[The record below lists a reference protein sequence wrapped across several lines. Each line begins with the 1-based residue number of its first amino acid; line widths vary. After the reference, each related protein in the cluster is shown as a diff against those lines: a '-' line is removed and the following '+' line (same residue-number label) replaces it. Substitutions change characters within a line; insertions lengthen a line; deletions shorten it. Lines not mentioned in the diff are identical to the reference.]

1 MKGKITAIKGI
12 VVEVKFEEQSPKVYD
27 ALIIEPKNS
36 NGDTVVIE
44 VLQLLDDGVVR
55 GIAMNATDGI
65 RRGDS
70 VTNTG
75 DCINVPVG
83 ENVLGHIFNAL

>member
-12 VVEVKFEEQSPKVYD
+12 VVEVKFEEQAPKVYD
-27 ALIIEPKNS
+27 ALVIEPKNS

-44 VLQLLDDGVVR
+44 VLQLLDDGIVR

-65 RRGDS
+65 RR
-70 VTNTG
+70 
-75 DCINVPVG
+75 
-83 ENVLGHIFNAL
+83 